1 MKTHTYG
8 IEKTTIR
15 CSVKLPDNVARVQ
28 RLYDYGAW
36 FKLEDEQLFDADK
49 IADLISYIKLN
60 GGKKIDENEFID
72 DDDLKEKQTFT
83 FELIL

>member
-1 MKTHTYG
+1 MKTYG

-15 CSVKLPDNVARVQ
+15 CTVKLPDNTARVQ

-36 FKLEDEQLFDADK
+36 FHLDEEQLFNADK

-60 GGKKIDENEFID
+60 GGKMIDQNEFVD

-83 FELIL
+83 FELVC

>member
-1 MKTHTYG
+1 MKTYG

-15 CSVKLPDNVARVQ
+15 CTVKLPDNTARVQ

-36 FKLEDEQLFDADK
+36 FRLHEEQLFNADK
-49 IADLISYIKLN
+49 IADLISHIKLN
-60 GGKKIDENEFID
+60 GGKMIDQNEFID

-83 FELIL
+83 FELIC

>member
-1 MKTHTYG
+1 MKTYG
-8 IEKTTIR
+8 IEETTIR
-15 CSVKLPDNVARVQ
+15 CMVTLPDNTARVQ

-36 FKLEDEQLFDADK
+36 FRLEDEQLFDADK

-72 DDDLKEKQTFT
+72 DDDLKEKQSFT

>member
-1 MKTHTYG
+1 MKTYG

-15 CSVKLPDNVARVQ
+15 CTVTLPDNTARVQ

-36 FKLEDEQLFDADK
+36 FRLQEEQLFNADK

-60 GGKKIDENEFID
+60 GGKMIDQNEFID

-83 FELIL
+83 FELIC